1 MHATIYHYDGVTG
14 SIDEV
19 VRVGRQLAIAL
30 RKSPGFVSYALLDA
44 GDGVLVAVSI
54 FEQKT
59 ELEAA
64 DRLVEAWVRNH
75 LAALLPQPG
84 QVITGEVIV
93 QKGM

>member
-30 RKSPGFVSYALLDA
+30 SKSPGFVSYALLDA